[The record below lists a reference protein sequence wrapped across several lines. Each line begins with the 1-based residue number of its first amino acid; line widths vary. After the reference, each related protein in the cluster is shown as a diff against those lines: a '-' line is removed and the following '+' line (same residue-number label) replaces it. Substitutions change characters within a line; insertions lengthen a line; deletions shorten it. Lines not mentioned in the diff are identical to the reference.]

1 MILKIKHDF
10 FEIYDETK
18 LIESI
23 PAYISISLENEYVFG
38 VQAMNALNIFPTY
51 IYGLNELIIEGNF
64 ELQKILFTK
73 LREFLENGYKHRK
86 ISIVVHK
93 GLNKECISTI
103 KDVFKSSRFV
113 EIINDNVKVINYI
126 ENQEGVLL
134 FGGNDEDVLV
144 SKELYKAYYD
154 FIIKELLENYLE
166 SDEKISSF
174 QLNYVRKILNK
185 KIGIIQKAI
194 QWKEDVKLNIKT
206 ISKHNKINRIKIDSN
221 ILEIVNKPIIKDL
234 HKSNKSKSPNINEL
248 IFNQYEGKKIV
259 LISPFSFGKSTILN
273 SLIGSDILKVDL
285 RAETAIITKVVD
297 SKIKAI
303 HIKYNNGSLQVFKYN
318 NNEEIKEILSQ
329 HTGVRDKSEN
339 IEEIK
344 VFYEMNN
351 MKGTTLVDVPGL
363 FSRHETHNNIAEL
376 GLKQSDVIL
385 FVIDPSKLG
394 ERNFSEKIKQYVD
407 YIKKAEKDFCFVL
420 SKLDLYEEDK
430 EKIKN
435 EFDIVLEE
443 LGLEDITYFFVSGYF
458 ALKGKQMKNEEI
470 SLDDV
475 RKSKSI
481 FVLEDEFML
490 TGKSIQKEH
499 FANLLDF
506 SNIDQLE
513 EYIRETGE

>member
-10 FEIYDETK
+10 FEIYGETK
-18 LIESI
+18 LIERI
-23 PAYISISLENEYVFG
+23 PAYISTNLENEYVFG
-38 VQAMNALNIFPTY
+38 VQAIEGLNIFPTY
-51 IYGLNELIIEGNF
+51 IYGLNELIMEGNSK
-64 ELQKILFTK
+64 LQKILFTK
-73 LREFLENGYKHRK
+73 LRNFLENKYNGEK
-86 ISIVVHK
+86 ILIKLHK
-93 GLNKECISTI
+93 GLNKECINII
-103 KDVFKSSRFV
+103 KDTFKHSMYV
-113 EIINDNVKVINYI
+113 EKFDDNTNIKLIDNKG
-126 ENQEGVLL
+126 EVLL
-134 FGGNDEDVLV
+134 FGGNHEDILV
-144 SKELYKAYYD
+144 SKALYKAYYD
-154 FIIKELLENYLE
+154 FIINELLENYLE
-166 SDEKISSF
+166 SVEKLSSF

-185 KIGIIQKAI
+185 KIGVLQKTI
-194 QWKEDVKLNIKT
+194 ELKEELRINIKT
-206 ISKHNKINRIKIDSN
+206 ISKHNKVDKVEIKSN
-221 ILEIVNKPIIKDL
+221 ILEILNKASIKAL
-234 HKSNKSKSPNINEL
+234 HKPDKSKFVNINEL
-248 IFNQYEGKKIV
+248 IFNQYEGKKVV

-303 HIKYNNGSLQVFKYN
+303 YIKYNNGSLKVFNYN
-318 NNEEIKEILSQ
+318 SNEEIKKILAQ

-376 GLKQSDVIL
+376 GLKQSDVVL

-435 EFDIVLEE
+435 EFNIVLKE
-443 LGLEDITYFFVSGYF
+443 LGLEDTTYFFVSGYF
-458 ALKGKQMKNEEI
+458 ALKGKQLKNEEI
-470 SLDDV
+470 SLDEV
-475 RKSKSI
+475 RKSKNI

-499 FANLLDF
+499 FAKLLDF
-506 SNIDQLE
+506 SNIYQLE
-513 EYIRETGE
+513 EYIREIGE